1 MTLRYSMKITLKYYG
16 EIAEILDA
24 EEETLI
30 ISSPISLT
38 ELMNQFLAKSKK
50 LNALVI
56 KTAVNN
62 KLIDHNIT
70 LEDKDVISFL
80 PPFAGG

>member
-1 MTLRYSMKITLKYYG
+1 MKITLKYYG

>member
-1 MTLRYSMKITLKYYG
+1 MKIILKYFG
-16 EIAEILDA
+16 EIAEILGT

-30 ISSPISLT
+30 ISSPISLN

-50 LNALVI
+50 LNQLVI

-70 LEDKDVISFL
+70 LENNDVISFL